1 MFDETLIGRYIPEI
15 SGEQYWATGD
25 SVGDILSTLSDLSGD
40 IVTVDMVTWFQ
51 ARRVY
56 VSESVQY
63 TITPM

>member
-1 MFDETLIGRYIPEI
+1 MFDETLIGRYFADI

-25 SVGDILSTLSDLSGD
+25 SVDDILSTLSDLSGD